1 MSKQIIKTC
10 NRCKEQ
16 KELTMF
22 SKKDSSRDGYNS
34 VCKNCKNVEDKK
46 RAEQKKF
53 DKQFEIF

>member
-1 MSKQIIKTC
+1 MKPQIVKIC

-16 KELTMF
+16 KEVTMF

-46 RAEQKKF
+46 RMEQKKF